1 MGILNRLAT
10 KTWSFR
16 SRVYLQHLQ
25 KRLKNREFSLI
36 TNDCVGGVICHNLNM
51 PFLSPTVNLWMTAED
66 YLVFLSDLPYFLS
79 CPVEEIHEEG
89 INYPIGLLRKGTET
103 VKLFFMHYECFEQAV
118 EKWTSRAKRVLFDRL
133 YIILDYPADQ
143 ASEAQQEQIK
153 ERFQK
158 LPYPNKV
165 MLTKS
170 SGLHGAD
177 IVNLP
182 FYEHFTPG
190 LILKRRNDRTVK
202 RYLDDFDYV
211 GFLNR

>member
-103 VKLFFMHYECFEQAV
+103 VKLYFMHYESFEQAV

-133 YIILDYPADQ
+133 YAFPEAGVFVLRAGTDQ
-143 ASEAQQEQIK
+143 GAVSETPVSKQGDAHKELRASRCGYCESSVLRTFHAGTDIET
-153 ERFQK
+153 QK
-158 LPYPNKV
+158 
-165 MLTKS
+165 
-170 SGLHGAD
+170 
-177 IVNLP
+177 
-182 FYEHFTPG
+182 
-190 LILKRRNDRTVK
+190 
-202 RYLDDFDYV
+202 
-211 GFLNR
+211 